1 MPAQR
6 GGGTDPCS
14 KRVLIVEDELMIRM
28 LLEDMLAELGY
39 AVAASATRL
48 DEALSIA
55 SSGDFD
61 VAILDVNLE
70 GQASSPVAD
79 VLATRGTPFL
89 FATGYGQRGLPEHY
103 RNRPTLKKPFQI
115 ESLRRMLHDM
125 LQP

>member
-6 GGGTDPCS
+6 GGATNRCS

-70 GQASSPVAD
+70 GQPSSPVAD
-79 VLATRGTPFL
+79 VLVARGTPFL

-103 RNRPTLKKPFQI
+103 RNQPTLKKPFQM
-115 ESLRRMLHDM
+115 ESLRRMLHDV
-125 LQP
+125 LQA